1 MDTER
6 LQIQLSST
14 GPDCWRI
21 TDLSAD
27 KNENIKTAVNG
38 REIVDWMQITTWL
51 LRLLMFECL
60 LPNNYIPISSESI
73 SIKSSMNLKSVKC

>member
-38 REIVDWMQITTWL
+38 REKAEQ
-51 LRLLMFECL
+51 
-60 LPNNYIPISSESI
+60 
-73 SIKSSMNLKSVKC
+73 